1 MVIEAVTK
9 LADRHGT
16 SIQAIRK
23 YITNNFPLKQ
33 QQTASFNSLTLKA
46 LGKAVALDVL
56 EYDKRLYRISASEK
70 DRRKEKERSLK
81 NAASAA
87 SRDAFAM
94 VIINSCFVHLN
105 AYIFMYFI
113 TLFIYFIYEYYC
125 LLSAMAKEVL
135 VVEAI

>member
-1 MVIEAVTK
+1 MPGRTAKSEAVEKIARDNQPAPTGSSSSSKMSYTAMVIEAVTK

-56 EYDKRLYRISASEK
+56 EYDKRLYRLSASEK

-94 VIINSCFVHLN
+94 VNDKF
-105 AYIFMYFI
+105 
-113 TLFIYFIYEYYC
+113 LFC
-125 LLSAMAKEVL
+125 PS
-135 VVEAI
+135 

>member
-1 MVIEAVTK
+1 MSYTAMVIEAVTK

-56 EYDKRLYRISASEK
+56 EYDKRLYRLSASEK

-94 VIINSCFVHLN
+94 VNDKF
-105 AYIFMYFI
+105 
-113 TLFIYFIYEYYC
+113 LFC
-125 LLSAMAKEVL
+125 PS
-135 VVEAI
+135 